1 MNNQYSYVSS
11 IPNLLFIL
19 NRSITCCLVFILMWP
34 TISLA
39 KLMISGLFQ
48 GYPNAIG
55 ELWGGTWESERA
67 GIGQNERYGHWGNFN
82 YQSSNLFAVWIQGC

>member
-1 MNNQYSYVSS
+1 
-11 IPNLLFIL
+11 
-19 NRSITCCLVFILMWP
+19 
-34 TISLA
+34 
-39 KLMISGLFQ
+39 MISGLFQ

-82 YQSSNLFAVWIQGC
+82 YQSSNLLLYEFKAVKYKLLLNLAV